1 MPVCLSS
8 CLKTICI
15 SGFKGGS
22 DEMEMVEYLLEHGQ
36 LLNEL
41 KVLTFDMEFD
51 DALEVLM
58 EIILFPRASNT
69 CEIQCFN

>member
-1 MPVCLSS
+1 
-8 CLKTICI
+8 
-15 SGFKGGS
+15 
-22 DEMEMVEYLLEHGQ
+22 MEMVEYLLEHGQ

-51 DALEVLM
+51 NALEVLM